1 LYDSLIVVIPS
12 LNIGVAGAEKP
23 WQYGWNSHY
32 EVLKL
37 FLSPIVTAVQD
48 EKAML
53 TTQKPTSSSPYPPSP
68 VVKELEWVPA
78 STIVRCAKGSNS
90 WPIT

>member
-1 LYDSLIVVIPS
+1 MAR
-12 LNIGVAGAEKP
+12 AGKS
-23 WQYGWNSHY
+23 WQPGWNSHY
-32 EVLKL
+32 EVLKP
-37 FLSPIVTAVQD
+37 FLSPVLTAVQD

-53 TTQKPTSSSPYPPSP
+53 TAQKLTSSSPYPPSP
-68 VVKELEWVPA
+68 VVKGLEWAPA